1 MCFTLG
7 EAFDPWKKWVEDWS
21 RHREARHQRVAIS
34 LWAAAMTC
42 HNHWPARQAFKIQKW
57 CVEILDRAIP
67 HISAEVKGFWE
78 RMIENFTNS
87 RDIRR
92 YHIFYEYIFDTS
104 RLLQENASLANEFRL
119 SLLRRVVSFGLSW
132 KAPELRSKVIH
143 WIGGVVKYSYFS
155 QLKNSCICSSIKDL

>member
-1 MCFTLG
+1 MIFQKL
-7 EAFDPWKKWVEDWS
+7 PKL
-21 RHREARHQRVAIS
+21 RHQRVAIS

-42 HNHWPARQAFKIQKW
+42 HNHWPAREAFKIQKW

-132 KAPELRSKVIH
+132 KAPELRRKIID
-143 WIGGVVKYSYFS
+143 WIARVSSLIFDLFVVVVLSFIENLLFVLS
-155 QLKNSCICSSIKDL
+155 LKDS